1 MHVLHS
7 AAMISYVPPDDP
19 AVCPHCGAPL
29 GSKPSEDHTPMEN
42 YWFFGRRHGPMK
54 RYVEAGLTDRDV
66 RRAMEAGID
75 SPDAIIASCNDT
87 LGSSAGN
94 PAEHA

>member
-1 MHVLHS
+1 
-7 AAMISYVPPDDP
+7 
-19 AVCPHCGAPL
+19 
-29 GSKPSEDHTPMEN
+29 MEN
-42 YWFFGRRHGPMK
+42 YWFFGRRYGPMK

-75 SPDAIIASCNDT
+75 SPDAIIAFCKDT
-87 LGSSAGN
+87 PVPGSSAGN

>member
-1 MHVLHS
+1 
-7 AAMISYVPPDDP
+7 VPPADP
-19 AVCPHCGAPL
+19 TVCPNCGARL
-29 GSKPSEDHTPMEN
+29 GSESPEARTPIEN

-75 SPDAIIASCNDT
+75 APEAIIIFCKQT
-87 LGSSAGN
+87 PEPGH
-94 PAEHA
+94 PEV